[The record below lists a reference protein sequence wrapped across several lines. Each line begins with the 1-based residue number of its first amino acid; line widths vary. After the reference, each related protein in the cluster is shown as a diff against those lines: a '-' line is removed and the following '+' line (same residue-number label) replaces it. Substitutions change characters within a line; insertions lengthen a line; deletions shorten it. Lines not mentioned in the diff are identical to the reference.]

1 MALPALIII
10 KQSAFNI
17 GHDRSFVKH
26 CCQLCWRKSA
36 MPVALCQIYSWF
48 TWCSG
53 WKNRLH
59 WAKQYTKA
67 SNGQSRKNGDDMY
80 QKVLAE
86 LTETVNQL
94 QLMNRVNR
102 QYLYGLCLLLS
113 GNVKHLL
120 ISAHLNH
127 FGSSNVDL
135 LLFSELFYFKLNLLI
150 DFWLYKARHM
160 QLSLALGNIIGH
172 FTLFSDK

>member
-1 MALPALIII
+1 
-10 KQSAFNI
+10 
-17 GHDRSFVKH
+17 
-26 CCQLCWRKSA
+26 
-36 MPVALCQIYSWF
+36 
-48 TWCSG
+48 
-53 WKNRLH
+53 
-59 WAKQYTKA
+59 
-67 SNGQSRKNGDDMY
+67 MY

-150 DFWLYKARHM
+150 DF
-160 QLSLALGNIIGH
+160 
-172 FTLFSDK
+172 